1 METRIC
7 SKCKIG
13 KELDKFSGKKRWCKK
28 CINTYEKEKRKNNEE
43 YRLKQNEKMRLY
55 NSKMYEDPLKR
66 VERNK
71 RKREYMKKNPPSE
84 EQKRKS
90 LEYSKKRLQDNPE
103 LRKKMNEQSKEWRK
117 KNPERVKEKRNKWI
131 SDNYKNNP
139 LYYLRKQISSR
150 TRLFLRRKG
159 LMKSESTESML
170 GCDYV
175 TFVKH
180 IESLFKDGMNWD
192 NKDKWHLDHIIPLSS
207 ADTVEEINKLG
218 HYTNLQPL
226 WAEDNLKK
234 GNRILPN
241 TSDAGN

>member
-7 SKCKIG
+7 SKCKIV
-13 KELDKFSGKKRWCKK
+13 KELDNFSGEKRYCKE
-28 CINTYEKEKRKNNEE
+28 CINRYEKEKRQNNEE
-43 YRLKQNEKMRLY
+43 YRLKVNERQRLY
-55 NSKMYEDPLKR
+55 IKKMYEDPLKKS
-66 VERNK
+66 ELNK
-71 RKREYMKKNPPSE
+71 KRREYKKKNPPSE

-90 LEYSKKRLQDNPE
+90 LKYSKKRLQDNPE

-131 SDNYKNNP
+131 CDNYKNNP
-139 LYYLRKQISSR
+139 LYYLRKRISSR

-159 LMKSESTESML
+159 LMKSESTESIL
-170 GCDYV
+170 GCDYE

-207 ADTVEEINKLG
+207 GETIEEINKLG
-218 HYTNLQPL
+218 HYTNIQPL

-234 GNRILPN
+234 GNRILLDV
-241 TSDAGN
+241 SDVGN